1 MDKIIQD
8 IDNKAQKIQGWFGP
22 NEVRLLY
29 PIISA
34 LPENAL
40 FVEIGTFHGRS
51 TLCWRLINP
60 KIRIL
65 TNDICSQDGIGTQE
79 NQTKLGTII
88 PKQIDEEVLKEGNI
102 FQVRGSSHEVVK
114 TFNWPIDFLFI
125 DSEHGYKDTID
136 TLNEWGK
143 FVKPGHYIAC
153 HDYDI
158 NGFPGVVTGIAEYLK
173 QHPNVTLEKVE
184 SGVAIL
190 KV

>member
-8 IDNKAQKIQGWFGP
+8 IDAKAQKIQGWFGA

-65 TNDICSQDGIGTQE
+65 TNDICNQDGIGTQE
-79 NQTKLGTII
+79 NQRGDDTSVFINERNVRTDGQYARLDTNNQLKIMIKYDII
-88 PKQIDEEVLKEGNI
+88 
-102 FQVRGSSHEVVK
+102 VVK
-114 TFNWPIDFLFI
+114 
-125 DSEHGYKDTID
+125 
-136 TLNEWGK
+136 
-143 FVKPGHYIAC
+143 
-153 HDYDI
+153 
-158 NGFPGVVTGIAEYLK
+158 
-173 QHPNVTLEKVE
+173 
-184 SGVAIL
+184 
-190 KV
+190 

>member
-1 MDKIIQD
+1 MND
-8 IDNKAQKIQGWFGP
+8 IVKEIAEKAKNVPGWFSEL
-22 NEVRLLY
+22 EVGILY
-29 PIISA
+29 PYISV

-40 FVEIGTFHGRS
+40 FVEIGTYHGRS

-65 TNDICSQDGIGTQE
+65 TNDICNQDGIGTQE
-79 NQTKLGTII
+79 NQIKLGTII
-88 PKQIDEEVLKEGNI
+88 PKQIDTTVLAEGNI
-102 FQVRGSSHEVVK
+102 FQVRGSSHDVVK

-153 HDYDI
+153 HDYDP
-158 NGFPGVVTGIAEYLK
+158 NGWPGVVNGIADYIK
-173 QHPNVTLEKVE
+173 THPNVNLMKVE
-184 SGVAIL
+184 GGVAIL